1 MYIYYMDSII
11 KYNKQAMATRTYRV
25 MQIAGSLEESLHKFK
40 CTVSF
45 DITQQLIDITQYPLV
60 DFENS

>member
-1 MYIYYMDSII
+1 MYMYYMDAII
-11 KYNKQAMATRTYRV
+11 KYNKQVMATRTYRV

-40 CTVSF
+40 CIVSC
-45 DITQQLIDITQYPLV
+45 PLV

>member
-1 MYIYYMDSII
+1 MYYMDAIT

-40 CTVSF
+40 CTVGF
-45 DITQQLIDITQYPLV
+45 DITVKSISLV
-60 DFENS
+60 Q